1 MSLHI
6 LKEMVIH
13 SLSRIHILDTTDTSA
28 HPQSNLLPAAIKE
41 KLILKNHKKKPSAK
55 LIP

>member
-1 MSLHI
+1 MPLHI

-28 HPQSNLLPAAIKE
+28 HPQLNLLPATVKE
-41 KLILKNHKKKPSAK
+41 KLIFEKPQEKSYQ
-55 LIP
+55 LC